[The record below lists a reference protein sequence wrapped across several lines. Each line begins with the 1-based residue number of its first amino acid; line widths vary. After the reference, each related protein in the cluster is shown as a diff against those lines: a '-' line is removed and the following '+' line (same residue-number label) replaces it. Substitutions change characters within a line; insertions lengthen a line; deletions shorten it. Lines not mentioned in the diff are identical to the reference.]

1 MNYELSSKQKF
12 ILKQN
17 LDKFKEYYNIDSID
31 ELDNIRNFDKSFIIS
46 TDYYN
51 KILNK
56 INSLFNI
63 NLKKL
68 NFDYLGYDIKDKKQ
82 KYYNI
87 TEILDNI
94 KFNNTTGE
102 NGFLLSNFD
111 FKNILN
117 NQDLFYHFG
126 SPSCREKFIDNKNL
140 FRKMILSSLDVIVYC
155 KENNKKLIFASSMGA
170 KEFNIDIQSETDE
183 ILHNKYSVGNIVNNY
198 DYSDILKTLPVSD
211 NLQDLYNTYKKI
223 IEDLIIQNLD
233 NYIILRIPRVYD
245 KKSKKGLLN
254 PNNTDFDLEKYLDFI
269 TLNDFKKETEYIIN
283 SNYNGIY
290 EYKCIQT
297 KKIKDILKSYR
308 D

>member
-1 MNYELSSKQKF
+1 MNYELSSKHKF

-17 LDKFKEYYNIDSID
+17 LDKFKQYYNINSID
-31 ELDNIRNFDKSFIIS
+31 ELDNIRNLDKSFIIS
-46 TDYYN
+46 NDNYN
-51 KILNK
+51 KILSE

-68 NFDYLGYDIKDKKQ
+68 NFDYLGYDVKDKIQ

-87 TEILDNI
+87 IEILDNI

-111 FKNILN
+111 FNNILN

-126 SPSCREKFIDNKNL
+126 SPSCKEQFIDKQNL
-140 FRKMILSSLDVIVYC
+140 FKKMILSSIDVIVYC

-170 KEFNIDIQSETDE
+170 KEFNIEIKSETDE
-183 ILHNKYSVGNIVNNY
+183 VIHNVGVIANSY
-198 DYSDILKTLPVSD
+198 DYSYLLKTLPSSD

-223 IEDLIIQNLD
+223 IEDLIIEYLD

-254 PNNTDFDLEKYLDFI
+254 PNNTDFDLDKYLDFI

-308 D
+308 N

>member
-126 SPSCREKFIDNKNL
+126 SPSCREKFIDKKNL

-155 KENNKKLIFASSMGA
+155 KENNKKLIFASSVGA
-170 KEFNIDIQSETDE
+170 KEFNIDIKSETDE

-283 SNYNGIY
+283 SGYNGIY

>member
-87 TEILDNI
+87 IEILDNI

-155 KENNKKLIFASSMGA
+155 KENNKKLIFASSVGE
-170 KEFNIDIQSETDE
+170 KEFNIDIKSETDE
-183 ILHNKYSVGNIVNNY
+183 ILHNVGSIVNNY

-283 SNYNGIY
+283 SGYNGIY

>member
-56 INSLFNI
+56 INSLFDI

-87 TEILDNI
+87 IEILDNI

-140 FRKMILSSLDVIVYC
+140 FRKMILSSLDVIAYC
-155 KENNKKLIFASSMGA
+155 KENNKKLIFASSVGA
-170 KEFNIDIQSETDE
+170 KEFNIDIKSETDE

-308 D
+308 

>member
-1 MNYELSSKQKF
+1 MNYELSSKHKF

-17 LDKFKEYYNIDSID
+17 LDKFKDYYNIDSID

-51 KILNK
+51 KILNN

-87 TEILDNI
+87 IEILDNI

-126 SPSCREKFIDNKNL
+126 SPSCREKFIDKKNL

-170 KEFNIDIQSETDE
+170 KEFNIDIISETDE
-183 ILHNKYSVGNIVNNY
+183 ILHNVGSIANNY

-254 PNNTDFDLEKYLDFI
+254 PNHTDFDLEKYLDFI

-283 SNYNGIY
+283 SGYNGIY

-297 KKIKDILKSYR
+297 KQIKDILKSYR
-308 D
+308 